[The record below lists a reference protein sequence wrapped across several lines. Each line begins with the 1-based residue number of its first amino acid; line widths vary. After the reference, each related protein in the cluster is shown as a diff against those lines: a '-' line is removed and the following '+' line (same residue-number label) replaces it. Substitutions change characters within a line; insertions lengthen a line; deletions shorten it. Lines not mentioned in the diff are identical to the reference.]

1 MNIKNCKPC
10 YPISFL
16 VIIVLMSLLQSCR
29 KDENE
34 LVSQPTDKYQAKI
47 AQIWM
52 QETYNSVKSQGMF
65 ALDASRLYAYVA
77 ITMHESMVH
86 GIQNGK
92 SLAGQLHGLSELP
105 IPDKNK
111 IYDWGIVLCQ
121 ATPQVLKSTLPGI
134 KPEIVQRINNL
145 STEQEKSM
153 ETTNDISSEVM
164 KNSKEFAIE
173 LSDAIIAW
181 SKTDNREG
189 MENLVYTPPSNSGNP
204 QYWDGSTLGQSF
216 MMPFWWTSRPFVI
229 NSYKVCESVPP
240 LPYST
245 DPASEYYKEVKEV
258 YDASFDPIKVE
269 IGKYW
274 ANNPGVSG
282 SPAGSWIGIANQL
295 VDQFNLDLATTLKM
309 YVLLSISTRD
319 GFITAWYMK
328 YKYNLERP
336 VSYIR
341 KVMGHTNWSSP
352 VPTPPYPD
360 YISGTSLNGGSSST
374 ILTNLFGNRAFSDSQ
389 HNDKGFGTRNFLNFV
404 QAGIEA
410 YHSRIYGGVH
420 MRRACEKGFEQGQCI
435 AQTVYENLKFVQ

>member
-1 MNIKNCKPC
+1 
-10 YPISFL
+10 
-16 VIIVLMSLLQSCR
+16 
-29 KDENE
+29 
-34 LVSQPTDKYQAKI
+34 
-47 AQIWM
+47 
-52 QETYNSVKSQGMF
+52 
-65 ALDASRLYAYVA
+65 
-77 ITMHESMVH
+77 
-86 GIQNGK
+86 
-92 SLAGQLHGLSELP
+92 LHG
-105 IPDKNK
+105 
-111 IYDWGIVLCQ
+111 Q
-121 ATPQVLKSTLPGI
+121 
-134 KPEIVQRINNL
+134 
-145 STEQEKSM
+145 
-153 ETTNDISSEVM
+153 
-164 KNSKEFAIE
+164 
-173 LSDAIIAW
+173 
-181 SKTDNREG
+181 KTDNREG
-189 MENLVYTPPSNSGNP
+189 MENLVYTPPSNSSNP

-240 LPYST
+240 LVYST
-245 DPASEYYKEVKEV
+245 DPASDYYKEVKEV

-404 QAGIEA
+404 QAGIE
-410 YHSRIYGGVH
+410 SIPF
-420 MRRACEKGFEQGQCI
+420 K
-435 AQTVYENLKFVQ
+435 NLWWSAHETCM

>member
-1 MNIKNCKPC
+1 
-10 YPISFL
+10 
-16 VIIVLMSLLQSCR
+16 
-29 KDENE
+29 
-34 LVSQPTDKYQAKI
+34 
-47 AQIWM
+47 
-52 QETYNSVKSQGMF
+52 
-65 ALDASRLYAYVA
+65 
-77 ITMHESMVH
+77 
-86 GIQNGK
+86 
-92 SLAGQLHGLSELP
+92 
-105 IPDKNK
+105 
-111 IYDWGIVLCQ
+111 
-121 ATPQVLKSTLPGI
+121 
-134 KPEIVQRINNL
+134 
-145 STEQEKSM
+145 
-153 ETTNDISSEVM
+153 
-164 KNSKEFAIE
+164 
-173 LSDAIIAW
+173 
-181 SKTDNREG
+181 
-189 MENLVYTPPSNSGNP
+189 
-204 QYWDGSTLGQSF
+204 
-216 MMPFWWTSRPFVI
+216 
-229 NSYKVCESVPP
+229 YKVCESVPP
-240 LPYST
+240 LVYST
-245 DPASEYYKEVKEV
+245 DPASDYYKEVKEV